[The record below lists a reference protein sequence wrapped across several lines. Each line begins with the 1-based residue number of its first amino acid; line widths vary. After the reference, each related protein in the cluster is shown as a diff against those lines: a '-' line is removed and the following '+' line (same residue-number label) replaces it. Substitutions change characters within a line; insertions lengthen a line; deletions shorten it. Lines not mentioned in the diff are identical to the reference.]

1 MIEYLLFVFVLLGF
15 VPLLYLTLQ
24 AMIFKGKWE
33 YVVYFLLAYL
43 PFHISV
49 LSIVYQ
55 VSYSS
60 IPVTFFQLTKD
71 LLVILA
77 FLLFILYHKNIF
89 EYPFRLNRVDK
100 IFSAFIG
107 LAFIYLFLPL
117 GEATFISKVLYF
129 KNMLI
134 PALVYFLGR
143 NTTFNDREINSVFRF
158 IFIIAIAA
166 FIFNI
171 VEGVLDTHLQSFTGY
186 ALFIQGI
193 NQIEPTGNFGLQW
206 TFETQAI
213 TKRFASFFA
222 DPLELAS
229 SVLMAFAA
237 GLIWFLTT
245 KREYSFFY
253 LLVMFCSLGSLIFSA
268 SRAAFAAFFIMIFF
282 IAMVFR
288 LYKLILFGISVALL
302 FVVYILFFASE
313 DFYFFVLDTL
323 TFQNAS
329 SIGHVVEWLTAL
341 DSMIESPFGIG
352 LAMSGNLGSVTDEVR
367 IGGENQFLIYGVQL
381 GFLGMILYILLLAYG
396 ISYSIK
402 VFRKEENVMTARVAF
417 TGASVKIGMLLP
429 LFTANAEMYAY
440 VSWISWWMI
449 GYAMNHY
456 ANGKMQDGKA

>member
-1 MIEYLLFVFVLLGF
+1 LIEYLLFIVVLLGF

-24 AMIFKGKWE
+24 AVVFQGKWE
-33 YVVYFLLAYL
+33 YVVFFLLAYL

-55 VSYSS
+55 ATNSA

-71 LLVILA
+71 FLVILA
-77 FLLFILYHKNIF
+77 FLLFLLYHKNIF
-89 EYPFRLNRVDK
+89 EYPFRLNRVDI
-100 IFSAFIG
+100 IFSLFIG
-107 LAFIYLFLPL
+107 LAFLYMLLPL
-117 GEATFISKVLYF
+117 GETGFINKVLYF
-129 KNMLI
+129 KNMII
-134 PALVYFLGR
+134 PAMVYFLGR
-143 NTTFNDREINSVFRF
+143 NTKFNDREVSRVFRI
-158 IFIIAIAA
+158 IFIIAIAG
-166 FIFNI
+166 FGFNI
-171 VEGVLDTHLQSFTGY
+171 VEGVLDTHIQSYTGY
-186 ALFIQGI
+186 AMFIQGI
-193 NQIEPTGNFGLQW
+193 NQIEPSGNFGLQW

-229 SVLMAFAA
+229 SVLMGFAA

-253 LLVMFCSLGSLIFSA
+253 LLVMFCAMGSLFFSA

-288 LYKLILFGISVALL
+288 LYKLILFGSAVALA

-313 DFYFFVLDTL
+313 DFYFFVVDTI

-329 SIGHVVEWLTAL
+329 SVGHLLEWFLAL

-352 LAMSGNLGSVTDEVR
+352 LAMSGNVGSVTEEVR
-367 IGGENQFLIYGVQL
+367 IGGENQFLIYGVQM
-381 GFLGMILYILLLAYG
+381 GFVSMGLYILLLY
-396 ISYSIK
+396 YSISFCLK
-402 VFRKEENVMTARVAF
+402 VFREEENVMTARVAF
-417 TGASVKIGMLLP
+417 TAASVKIGMLLP

-440 VSWISWWMI
+440 VSWISWWMV
-449 GYAMNHY
+449 GYSMNHY
-456 ANGKMQDGKA
+456 PKGKTPHEEA

>member
-1 MIEYLLFVFVLLGF
+1 MIEYLLFIFVLLGF
-15 VPLLYLTLQ
+15 VPLLYMTLK

-33 YVVYFLLAYL
+33 YVVFFLLAYL

-55 VSYSS
+55 VSYSN

-71 LLVILA
+71 ILVILA

-107 LAFIYLFLPL
+107 LAFLYLLLPL
-117 GEATFISKVLYF
+117 GETGFVNKALYF

-134 PALVYFLGR
+134 PSMVYFLGR
-143 NTTFNDREINSVFRF
+143 NTKFDDKEISTVFKI
-158 IFIIAIAA
+158 IFTIAIAA

-186 ALFIQGI
+186 AIFNQGI
-193 NQIEPTGNFGLQW
+193 NQIQPSGNFGLQW

-229 SVLMAFAA
+229 SVLMGFAA

-253 LLVMFCSLGSLIFSA
+253 ILVMLCAMGSLFFSA

-288 LYKLILFGISVALL
+288 LYKLILLGLVLALA
-302 FVVYILFFASE
+302 FVLYILFFASE
-313 DFYFFVLDTL
+313 DFYFFVVDTI

-329 SIGHVVEWLTAL
+329 SVGHVLEWFQAL
-341 DSMIESPFGIG
+341 DSMIENPFGIG
-352 LAMSGNLGSVTDEVR
+352 LA
-367 IGGENQFLIYGVQL
+367 
-381 GFLGMILYILLLAYG
+381 
-396 ISYSIK
+396 
-402 VFRKEENVMTARVAF
+402 
-417 TGASVKIGMLLP
+417 
-429 LFTANAEMYAY
+429 
-440 VSWISWWMI
+440 
-449 GYAMNHY
+449 
-456 ANGKMQDGKA
+456 

>member
-1 MIEYLLFVFVLLGF
+1 M
-15 VPLLYLTLQ
+15 TLK

-33 YVVYFLLAYL
+33 YVVFFLLAYL

-71 LLVILA
+71 ILVILA

-107 LAFIYLFLPL
+107 LAFLYLFLPL

-129 KNMLI
+129 KNMLV

-143 NTTFNDREINSVFRF
+143 NTTFNNREINKVFRI
-158 IFIIAIAA
+158 IFVIAIAA
-166 FIFNI
+166 FAFNI
-171 VEGVLDTHLQSFTGY
+171 VEGILDTHLQSYTGY
-186 ALFIQGI
+186 AMFIQGI

-229 SVLMAFAA
+229 SVLMGFAA

-253 LLVMFCSLGSLIFSA
+253 LLIMFCSLGSLIFSA
-268 SRAAFAAFFIMIFF
+268 SRAAFAAFFVMIFF
-282 IAMVFR
+282 IALVFR
-288 LYKLILFGISVALL
+288 LYKLILFGTAVALA

-313 DFYFFVLDTL
+313 DFYFFVVDTI

-329 SIGHVVEWLTAL
+329 SVGHLLEWFLAL

-352 LAMSGNLGSVTDEVR
+352 LAMSGNQGSVTEEVR
-367 IGGENQFLIYGVQL
+367 IGGENQFLIYGVQM
-381 GFLGMILYILLLAYG
+381 GFIGMILYILLLAYG
-396 ISYSIK
+396 ISYCIK
-402 VFRKEENVMTARVAF
+402 VFREEENVMTARVAF
-417 TGASVKIGMLLP
+417 TAASVKVGMLLP

-456 ANGKMQDGKA
+456 SKEKIRDEKA

>member
-1 MIEYLLFVFVLLGF
+1 LIEYLLFIVVLLGF

-24 AMIFKGKWE
+24 AMVFQGKWE
-33 YVVYFLLAYL
+33 YVVFFLLAYL

-55 VSYSS
+55 ATNSA

-71 LLVILA
+71 ILVILA
-77 FLLFILYHKNIF
+77 FLLFLLYHKNIF

-100 IFSAFIG
+100 IFSVFIG
-107 LAFIYLFLPL
+107 LAFLYMLLPL
-117 GEATFISKVLYF
+117 GETGFINKVLYF
-129 KNMLI
+129 KNMMI
-134 PALVYFLGR
+134 PAIVYFLGR
-143 NTTFNDREINSVFRF
+143 NTKFNDREVSRVFRI
-158 IFIIAIAA
+158 IFIIAIAG
-166 FIFNI
+166 FVFNI
-171 VEGVLDTHLQSFTGY
+171 VEGALDTHIQSYTGY
-186 ALFIQGI
+186 AMFNQGI
-193 NQIEPTGNFGLQW
+193 NQIDPSGNFGLQW

-229 SVLMAFAA
+229 SILMGFAA

-253 LLVMFCSLGSLIFSA
+253 LAVMFCAMGSLFFSA

-288 LYKLILFGISVALL
+288 LYKLILFGLAVALA
-302 FVVYILFFASE
+302 FVFYILFFASE
-313 DFYFFVLDTL
+313 DFYFFVVDTI

-329 SIGHVVEWLTAL
+329 SVGHVLEWLLAL

-352 LAMSGNLGSVTDEVR
+352 LAMSGNVGSVTEEVR
-367 IGGENQFLIYGVQL
+367 IGGENQFLIYGVQI
-381 GFLGMILYILLLAYG
+381 GFLGMALYILLLYYS
-396 ISYSIK
+396 ISYCLR
-402 VFRKEENVMTARVAF
+402 VFREEENVMTARVAF
-417 TGASVKIGMLLP
+417 TAASVKIGMLLP

-440 VSWISWWMI
+440 VSWISWWMV
-449 GYAMNHY
+449 GYSMNHY
-456 ANGKMQDGKA
+456 PKGKTSHEEA